1 MGRVEGKACIV
12 TGAGS
17 GIGKA
22 IAERLAEEGGR
33 VLCVDV
39 NCETGAA
46 TAAGIRQAGGS
57 AEDFTADVS
66 DPTQVEAFV
75 AHCLDLYQ
83 RVDIL
88 VNNAGVNLPGVFHEV
103 SDQVIDKTLNVNVK
117 GTIYGCRSAIPHM
130 LRQGG
135 GSIVN
140 ISSVNGLVSEPFLSI
155 YSASKGAVVMLTRGI
170 ALDYAK
176 QGIRCNA
183 ICPGW
188 VDTPINYAH
197 ADLLGGIEKVYA
209 SIDTVQPIGRPGEPR
224 EIAHLALFL
233 ASDEASFITGSIIA
247 ADGGMTAQ

>member
-1 MGRVEGKACIV
+1 MARVEGKACVV

-22 IAERLAEEGGR
+22 IAERLAEEGGK
-33 VLCVDV
+33 VLCVDLNSQSAV
-39 NCETGAA
+39 ETAE
-46 TAAGIRQAGGS
+46 GIRKIGGT
-57 AEDFTADVS
+57 AEAFTADVS
-66 DPTQVEAFV
+66 DSRQVNQFV
-75 AHCLDLYQ
+75 ERCVELYGQ
-83 RVDIL
+83 INVL
-88 VNNAGVNLPGVFHEV
+88 VNNAGVNLPGVLHEV
-103 SDQVIDKTLNVNVK
+103 SDAVIEQTLNVNVK
-117 GTIYGCRSAIPHM
+117 GSIYGCRAAIPHM
-130 LRQGG
+130 LKQGS

-140 ISSVNGLVSEPFLSI
+140 MSSVNGLVSEPFLAV
-155 YSASKGAVVMLTRGI
+155 YSASKGAIVMLTKGV

-197 ADLLGGIEKVYA
+197 AEMLGGLQKVYDT
-209 SIDTVQPIGRPGEPR
+209 IDSFQPIGRPGQPR

-233 ASDEASFITGSIIA
+233 ASDEASFLTGSIIA